1 MKAVGLT
8 LVTFNPGTPDPP
20 VVNFL
25 SLMHQLN
32 LTPLP

>member
-1 MKAVGLT
+1 MKGIEQA

-20 VVNFL
+20 VVNPL

-32 LTPLP
+32 LTPRP